1 MTNQMQ
7 DRLPRLLG
15 YLGLLPILFSTTLI
29 FCGSYHLMLWRNML
43 LTYAVVILSF
53 LGALH
58 WAFAM
63 SIENLSIN
71 KRHAMLVWS
80 VVPSLIAWVALFIP
94 QTFGFL
100 LLSCFFVF
108 ALWMDIKL
116 ARLTSLP
123 AWYLPLRFRL
133 TIVMTFCLMAV
144 AYHIKPALIHA

>member
-1 MTNQMQ
+1 MTNQMK

-15 YLGLLPILFSTTLI
+15 YLGLLPILFSTALI
-29 FCGSYHLMLWRNML
+29 FFDSHYLEFWIKIL

-63 SIENLSIN
+63 SIENLAIK
-71 KRHAMLVWS
+71 KRQAMFIWS
-80 VVPSLIAWVALFIP
+80 VISSLIAWVALFMP
-94 QTFGFL
+94 PTFGFL

-116 ARLTSLP
+116 AQLTNLP

-144 AYHIKPALIHA
+144 AYFIKPVLIQA